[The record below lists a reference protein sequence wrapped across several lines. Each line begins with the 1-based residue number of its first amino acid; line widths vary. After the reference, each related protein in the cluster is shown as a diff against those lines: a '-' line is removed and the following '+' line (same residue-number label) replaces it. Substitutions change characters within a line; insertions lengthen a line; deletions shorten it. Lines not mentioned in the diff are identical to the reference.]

1 MPVRNGLILTALV
14 LGLAASSCR
23 STASIAFDHAGVQV
37 RDLEKSASFYRA
49 LGLHRID
56 DPFKDNV
63 HIWLSLGGDQA
74 LHLLAGEPPA
84 AGPRAMD
91 VHLALRVRSIDDI
104 VTTLNRLNVP
114 YFNSKQVPQTMTT
127 RADGVR
133 QIYLQD
139 PDGYWLEIND
149 AAR

>member
-1 MPVRNGLILTALV
+1 MRYPNVLLLTAVV

-23 STASIAFDHAGVQV
+23 SATTIAFDHAGLQV
-37 RDLEKSASFYRA
+37 RDLDKSISFYRA
-49 LGLHRID
+49 LGLHKID
-56 DPFKDNV
+56 DPFKDNT

-74 LHLLAGEPPA
+74 LHLLAGALPTD
-84 AGPRAMD
+84 GHRAMD
-91 VHLALRVRSIDDI
+91 VHLALRVRSIYGI
-104 VTTLNRLNVP
+104 VTTLNRLNVA
-114 YFNSKQVPQTMTT
+114 YFNNKQVPQAITI

>member
-1 MPVRNGLILTALV
+1 MPVRNGLLLTALV
-14 LGLAASSCR
+14 LGLATSSCR
-23 STASIAFDHAGVQV
+23 SAPSIAFDHAGLQV
-37 RDLEKSASFYRA
+37 RDLEKSVYFYRA

-56 DPFKDNV
+56 DPFRDNV

-74 LHLLAGEPPA
+74 LHLLAGAPSA
-84 AGPRAMD
+84 ADPRAMD

-104 VTTLNRLNVP
+104 VTTLNRLDVP
-114 YFNSKQVPQTMTT
+114 YFNSKHVPQTMTT

>member
-1 MPVRNGLILTALV
+1 MPVRNGLLLTALV
-14 LGLAASSCR
+14 VGLAASSCR
-23 STASIAFDHAGVQV
+23 STASIAFDHAGLQV

-56 DPFKDNV
+56 DPFNDSV
-63 HIWLSLGGDQA
+63 HLWMSLDGDRA
-74 LHLLAGEPPA
+74 LHLLAGTPSA

-91 VHLALRVRSIDDI
+91 VHLALRVRSIDDA
-104 VTTLNRLNVP
+104 VTTLNRLHVP
-114 YFNSKQVPQTMTT
+114 YFNSRQVPQTITT
-127 RADGVR
+127 RPDGVR

-139 PDGYWLEIND
+139 PDGYWLELND

>member
-1 MPVRNGLILTALV
+1 MKRFGPRP
-14 LGLAASSCR
+14 SQR
-23 STASIAFDHAGVQV
+23 Q
-37 RDLEKSASFYRA
+37 RDTL
-49 LGLHRID
+49 LLLHR
-56 DPFKDNV
+56 KD
-63 HIWLSLGGDQA
+63 IWLSLGGDHA
-74 LHLLAGEPPA
+74 LHLLAGAPPA
-84 AGPRAMD
+84 AGPRAME

-114 YFNSKQVPQTMTT
+114 YFNSKHVPQRMTT

>member
-1 MPVRNGLILTALV
+1 MPVRNGLLLTALV

-23 STASIAFDHAGVQV
+23 STTSIAFDHAGLQV

-74 LHLLAGEPPA
+74 LHLLAGKPT
-84 AGPRAMD
+84 AGPRGMD
-91 VHLALRVRSIDDI
+91 VHLALRVRSIDDV
-104 VTTLNRLNVP
+104 VTTLERLKVP
-114 YFNSKQVPQTMTT
+114 YFNSKQVPQTITT

-133 QIYLQD
+133 QIYVQD

>member
-1 MPVRNGLILTALV
+1 MPVRNGLLLTAFV
-14 LGLAASSCR
+14 LGLVTASCR
-23 STASIAFDHAGVQV
+23 STGPIAFDHAGLQV
-37 RDLEKSASFYRA
+37 RDLEKSTSFYRA
-49 LGLHRID
+49 LGLRRID
-56 DPFKDNV
+56 DPFKDDV
-63 HIWLSLGGDQA
+63 HVWLSLGGDHA
-74 LHLLAGEPPA
+74 LHLLAGTPPP